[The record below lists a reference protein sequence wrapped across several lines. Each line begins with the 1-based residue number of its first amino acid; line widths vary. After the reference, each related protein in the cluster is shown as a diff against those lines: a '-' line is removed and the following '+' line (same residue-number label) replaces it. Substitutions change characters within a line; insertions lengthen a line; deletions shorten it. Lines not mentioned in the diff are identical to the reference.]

1 MRKVDAFESS
11 DENNTCNSLL
21 GIKIK
26 NIVTQKHLL
35 VYMRM
40 CDMHIYTNKEC
51 LSFKKGD
58 VIFIE
63 RGLRFNCEI
72 KKHDKKSPPLQF
84 VDIDTVTLNYLKD
97 ITHSLYGYKADEK
110 QLSRCLADKIIGVN
124 TNEYY
129 VRL

>member
-63 RGLRFNCEI
+63 RGR
-72 KKHDKKSPPLQF
+72 
-84 VDIDTVTLNYLKD
+84 
-97 ITHSLYGYKADEK
+97 
-110 QLSRCLADKIIGVN
+110 
-124 TNEYY
+124 
-129 VRL
+129 